1 MVSLWWGQTPLDELI
16 EKATSELLPAH
27 QEDVALQFMISDQI
41 RSKKVNAKD
50 AMRSLHKRLQHKNPN
65 VQMATLSLTD
75 TCVKNGGDQ
84 FVREIASREFM
95 EGISSIVH
103 SSSTDYNVR
112 IRTLAILQTW
122 AIAAKN
128 TPSLSYLTDT
138 YNLFRAEGVS
148 FPEVQEPVNSFL
160 LETIAPPEWTDSDV
174 CERCRTP
181 FTLTNRKHHCRNCGG
196 TFCQECS
203 SKSLPLPHMAIDE
216 AVRVCYGCYIKL
228 KLSRVAKKNGPLP
241 PYPGAPQQSAAA
253 QAAPSLVRTPTTPNH
268 SQPTTTKTTANNNN
282 NNIND
287 DDTQFE
293 EDLKKA
299 LELSKIDAEQT
310 SGYGGYNSP
319 SPYNK
324 VESNKTA
331 EWEQRSFSVNNN
343 EQQHSEGREDEE
355 DPELAAAI
363 AASLKDME
371 DAQKSTF
378 EYYTNQKAPT
388 ITTTNNAPTN
398 ATTGVKGDELTPVEM
413 ENIELFS
420 LLMHRINDSGNTIGD
435 DNQINRLYTQIGTLQ
450 PKLVKNL
457 DEASQKYQKFAELH
471 EKLNMSV
478 KKYDQLLQQ
487 RVANSYNRG
496 TFSSTGTQNYAA
508 AQYPTTP
515 TSPIQQQ
522 SVSSLYPTMQ
532 PPTNNYPSTYTTSNH
547 NGAPNAPSVLYP
559 YQTEQPQQYG
569 YVGSP
574 APNQQQQS
582 VQPPITQNIPQPQYT
597 HQQSQQFQQPYPQL
611 SQQSQQP
618 QQSMY
623 PSVPNHTPT
632 PPSSQPQQPVQQ
644 SKPIEEAPLIDL

>member
-41 RSKKVNAKD
+41 RN

-75 TCVKNGGDQ
+75 TCLKNGGDQ

-103 SSSTDYNVR
+103 SST
-112 IRTLAILQTW
+112 
-122 AIAAKN
+122 KN

-216 AVRVCYGCYIKL
+216 SVRVCYGCYIKL
-228 KLSRVAKKNGPLP
+228 KLSRVAKKDGPLP
-241 PYPGAPQQSAAA
+241 LYPGAPPQSAAA
-253 QAAPSLVRTPTTPNH
+253 QATPSSARTPTILNH
-268 SQPTTTKTTANNNN
+268 SQPATTKTTANNNN

-331 EWEQRSFSVNNN
+331 EWEQTSSLVNNN
-343 EQQHSEGREDEE
+343 QQQHSE
-355 DPELAAAI
+355 
-363 AASLKDME
+363 
-371 DAQKSTF
+371 
-378 EYYTNQKAPT
+378 
-388 ITTTNNAPTN
+388 
-398 ATTGVKGDELTPVEM
+398 GVKGDELTPVEM

-420 LLMHRINDSGNTIGD
+420 LLMHRINDSGNTIGN

-457 DEASQKYQKFAELH
+457 DEASQRYQKFAELH
-471 EKLNMSV
+471 EKLNMS
-478 KKYDQLLQQ
+478 Q

-496 TFSSTGTQNYAA
+496 AFSTTGTQIYAG

-522 SVSSLYPTMQ
+522 PVSSLYPTIQ
-532 PPTNNYPSTYTTSNH
+532 PPTNNYPSTYTTSTH
-547 NGAPNAPSVLYP
+547 NRAPNAPP
-559 YQTEQPQQYG
+559 QPQQ
-569 YVGSP
+569 P
-574 APNQQQQS
+574 
-582 VQPPITQNIPQPQYT
+582 
-597 HQQSQQFQQPYPQL
+597 
-611 SQQSQQP
+611 
-618 QQSMY
+618 MY